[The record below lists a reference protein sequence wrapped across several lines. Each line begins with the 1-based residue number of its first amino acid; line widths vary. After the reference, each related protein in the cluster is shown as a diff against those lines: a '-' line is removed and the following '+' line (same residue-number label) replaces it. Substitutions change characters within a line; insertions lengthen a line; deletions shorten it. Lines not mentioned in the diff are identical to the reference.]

1 MKDSIE
7 RWLGT
12 LFGLIF
18 LGLSL
23 LVTIETIVRKVFNF
37 SLQGADELGGYSL
50 AIGGTIA
57 FSLALMG
64 RTHIRVDVVHEHLP
78 NVLKAVLDWLSAISL
93 AAFAV
98 LIAWLA
104 WYVIQDTTAYMSV
117 SQTPWATPL
126 KYPQTAWLIG
136 LIVFAAVALL
146 MAARATWLLVRGQA
160 AQLDREFGP
169 RSTKQEV
176 DEELADLK
184 VRGVDNAAQTT
195 STATESRL

>member
-12 LFGLIF
+12 AFGLIF
-18 LGLSL
+18 VGLSL
-23 LVTIETIVRKVFNF
+23 LVTVETIVRKVFNF

-50 AIGGTIA
+50 AVGATIA

-64 RTHIRVDVVHEHLP
+64 RTHIRVDVFHEHLP
-78 NVLKAVLDWLSAISL
+78 NALKAVLDWLSAVFL

-98 LIAWLA
+98 LLAWLA
-104 WYVIQDTTAYMSV
+104 WYVIKDTTAYMSV

-126 KYPQTAWLIG
+126 KYPQSVWLVG
-136 LIVFAAVALL
+136 LIVFALVAVL
-146 MAARATWLLVRGQA
+146 MASRATWLLVRGHA

-184 VRGVDNAAQTT
+184 VRSADTEAKHATT
-195 STATESRL
+195 TIESRI

>member
-176 DEELADLK
+176 DDELADLK
-184 VRGVDNAAQTT
+184 ARGVDNAAQTT

>member
-184 VRGVDNAAQTT
+184 ARGVDNAAQTT

>member
-1 MKDSIE
+1 MKDAIE

-18 LGLSL
+18 VALSF
-23 LVTIETIVRKVFNF
+23 LVTVETLARKLFNY

-50 AIGGTIA
+50 AVGGTIA

-64 RTHIRVDVVHEHLP
+64 RSHIRVDVFYEHLP
-78 NVLKAVLDWLSAISL
+78 PWLKTLLNWLSALSL
-93 AAFAV
+93 AAFAG
-98 LIAWLA
+98 LMAWLA
-104 WYVIQDTTAYMSV
+104 WFVIQDTRAYMSV

-136 LIVFAAVALL
+136 LMVFALVA
-146 MAARATWLLVRGQA
+146 AASALRATWLLLRGDIRT
-160 AQLDREFGP
+160 LNRDFGP
-169 RSTKQEV
+169 RSTREDV

-184 VRGVDNAAQTT
+184 VRSVGAERPASAVV
-195 STATESRL
+195 TESRP